1 MIKVEIWTTIRTLH
15 NEGYGKKRIA
25 KILGISVNTVRRALK
40 DDTPPCYRRT
50 KTGDCKILP
59 YLEKIREMY
68 LEKKLIGTRIF
79 EELKKEGYDGS
90 LMTLYRC
97 LRTLKEEQGNKAC
110 LRFETLPGEQ
120 AQFDWSP
127 FDVEIAGEKVR
138 VYCYLVI
145 LGYSRMKY
153 MTFSLKQDLYA
164 VIEALEEAFR
174 FFGGSP
180 KEVVIDNAG
189 HMVIETRNG
198 TKCFNET
205 FLALAGLY
213 RFRPIAHRV
222 GHPQTKGKVER
233 PFFYIAEHFIKGNSF
248 ESLEDLINKGHA
260 FAREWCAKE
269 HKTTLKK
276 PEELFQE
283 EKGLLQPL
291 PQDLFIQSL
300 RRSRKVS
307 RDCLVSVGGSRYSV
321 PAQHAGTRVWVLV
334 RHGYLLEVQDQAGAV
349 IATHELSKTKGS
361 INIKEEHYQGL
372 RKTPCTAPRIR
383 EVFIQ
388 TFPSG
393 KDYYQLLLEKVG
405 YNAAYHAQ
413 RILDLKAYYP
423 DEAIEQALR
432 HALRYRAAS
441 YKTVT
446 NILRTAAFCNSAPA
460 VSNPSPLPAT
470 GQIVRPLACYREL
483 LQ

>member
-1 MIKVEIWTTIRTLH
+1 MIKVEQWTTIRTLYS
-15 NEGYGKKRIA
+15 EGYGKKRIA
-25 KILGISVNTVRRALK
+25 KMLRISVNTVRRALK
-40 DDTPPCYRRT
+40 DDTPPSYRRT
-50 KTGDCKILP
+50 KTGDRKILP

-79 EELKKEGYDGS
+79 EELKKQGYDGS

-153 MTFSLKQDLYA
+153 MTFSLKQDLFA
-164 VIEALEEAFR
+164 VIEALEEAFC
-174 FFGGSP
+174 FFGGST
-180 KEVVIDNAG
+180 KEVVMDNAG
-189 HMVIETRNG
+189 QMVFEIRNG
-198 TKCFNET
+198 VKCFNET

-222 GHPQTKGKVER
+222 RHPQTKGKVER
-233 PFFYIAEHFIKGNSF
+233 PFYYIEEHFIKGNSF
-248 ESLEDLINKGHA
+248 DSLEDLINKGHA
-260 FAREWCAKE
+260 FIREWCVKE

-276 PEELFQE
+276 PEELFWE
-283 EKGLLQPL
+283 EKELLQPL
-291 PQDLFIQSL
+291 PQSLFIQSL
-300 RRSRKVS
+300 RKSRKVS

-334 RHGYLLEVQDQAGAV
+334 RHGYLLEVQDQAGTMITA
-349 IATHELSKTKGS
+349 HELSKTKGS
-361 INIKEEHYQGL
+361 TNIKEEHYQEL

-383 EVFIQ
+383 EIFMQ

-393 KDYYQLLLEKVG
+393 KDYYRLLLEKVG

-446 NILRTAAFCNSAPA
+446 NILRSLVFWNSTPSAGTPAPFP
-460 VSNPSPLPAT
+460 VT
-470 GQIVRPLACYREL
+470 GQMVRPLACYRVL